1 MPVSNHI
8 QYRCNSGVQ
17 VRRLTSQLD
26 YGTAIDQLADSLDES
41 PGVLLASSFEFPGRY
56 TRWDIGFVNPPLK
69 ITGKDRKLQIVALN
83 VRGEILLPEVFR
95 GLKNCAAIE
104 SLDAEQKS
112 ITVTVSADQEEFA
125 EEMRSRKA
133 SLFSVLREVV
143 ACFASPND
151 PYLGLFGAFGY
162 DLTFQ
167 FEDVVRHQTRGD
179 DDRDLVLYLPDQITV
194 ADHRIEKTFCYSYE
208 FVCRGWDSESFSETT
223 GGFRRSGQRADYV
236 PRLSVARDCD
246 HEEGEYAQQVVK
258 ALDYFR
264 RGDLFEVV
272 PGQVFFEPCK
282 DSPAQVF
289 KRLKLSNPSPYGA
302 LMNLGEQEYLV
313 AASPEMFV
321 RVDGDQIETCPISGT
336 IKRGVDPIDDA
347 NQIKTLLN
355 SDKDESELS
364 MCTDVDRNDKS
375 RVCEPGSV
383 RVVGRRQIEMY
394 SRLIH
399 TVDHVKGILKPEF
412 DALDAFLAHTWAV
425 TVTGA
430 PKLAAMQFIEQNE
443 KSQRHWYG
451 GALGHI
457 GFDGTLNTGL
467 TLRTIRIKN
476 GIAEVRAGATLLIDS
491 DPVEE
496 EKETRLKASAL
507 IDSIRG
513 IENSRLTEAER
524 IFRSEE
530 GAGIKAL
537 MVDHQDSFV
546 HNLGTYFRQCGVE
559 VITLRPEAA
568 RSYLEKNSVG
578 LVILSPGPS
587 VPSHFNM
594 HATIEAALKRSIP
607 LFGVCLG
614 LQGLIEYYGGELQEL
629 DYPMHGKQS
638 TVSHDGSDLFAGIE
652 ETFNAGRY
660 HSLVAKTVPQCLRV
674 TARTEDGKVM
684 AVQHASLPI
693 HAVQFHPESIM
704 SLQNSAGHTLI
715 CNLVKLVAR
724 GCSIKQAS

>member
-41 PGVLLASSFEFPGRY
+41 PGMLLASSFEFPGRY

-457 GFDGTLNTGL
+457 GFDGNLNTGL

>member
-223 GGFRRSGQRADYV
+223 GGFRRSGPRADYV

-289 KRLKLSNPSPYGA
+289 KRLKLSNPFTLWRAYESWRAGVSGSGFAGDVCQSGWRSDRDLSYIGHHQA
-302 LMNLGEQEYLV
+302 RRRSYRRCQSDQDATQFRQGR
-313 AASPEMFV
+313 V
-321 RVDGDQIETCPISGT
+321 RTFHVY
-336 IKRGVDPIDDA
+336 R
-347 NQIKTLLN
+347 
-355 SDKDESELS
+355 
-364 MCTDVDRNDKS
+364 
-375 RVCEPGSV
+375 
-383 RVVGRRQIEMY
+383 RRQ
-394 SRLIH
+394 
-399 TVDHVKGILKPEF
+399 
-412 DALDAFLAHTWAV
+412 
-425 TVTGA
+425 
-430 PKLAAMQFIEQNE
+430 
-443 KSQRHWYG
+443 
-451 GALGHI
+451 
-457 GFDGTLNTGL
+457 
-467 TLRTIRIKN
+467 
-476 GIAEVRAGATLLIDS
+476 
-491 DPVEE
+491 
-496 EKETRLKASAL
+496 
-507 IDSIRG
+507 
-513 IENSRLTEAER
+513 
-524 IFRSEE
+524 
-530 GAGIKAL
+530 
-537 MVDHQDSFV
+537 
-546 HNLGTYFRQCGVE
+546 
-559 VITLRPEAA
+559 
-568 RSYLEKNSVG
+568 
-578 LVILSPGPS
+578 
-587 VPSHFNM
+587 
-594 HATIEAALKRSIP
+594 KR
-607 LFGVCLG
+607 
-614 LQGLIEYYGGELQEL
+614 
-629 DYPMHGKQS
+629 
-638 TVSHDGSDLFAGIE
+638 
-652 ETFNAGRY
+652 
-660 HSLVAKTVPQCLRV
+660 
-674 TARTEDGKVM
+674 
-684 AVQHASLPI
+684 
-693 HAVQFHPESIM
+693 
-704 SLQNSAGHTLI
+704 
-715 CNLVKLVAR
+715 
-724 GCSIKQAS
+724 